1 MKQQNKISPA
11 AGEFLFEIDPQPLEE
26 SITALGGVP
35 LLVRV
40 MRSLGVPGSVQRNIT
55 LKERDRGYDEATYV
69 ESLVVLHAVGYVG
82 SLREPRFFDLW
93 ITKLRTCP
101 RVKNFGFWGGNSYR
115 P

>member
-69 ESLVVLHAVGYVG
+69 ESLVVLHAVGPGAILAVV
-82 SLREPRFFDLW
+82 LRDATALG
-93 ITKLRTCP
+93 KLRYY
-101 RVKNFGFWGGNSYR
+101 VKKILPDMLR
-115 P
+115 AI